1 MRMAVGLIGTT
12 GGIALLAAALV
23 ILRNPNGMGV
33 RMARRVV
40 PCYYDLAFVEA
51 KRPLVALVTGAIGA
65 IWLSVGI
72 ALLAH

>member
-1 MRMAVGLIGTT
+1 MGLIGTI
-12 GGIALLAAALV
+12 GGIAMLAAALV

-40 PCYYDLAFVEA
+40 PGYYDLGFVEA
-51 KRPLVALVTGAIGA
+51 KRPLVALVIGLVGA
-65 IWLSVGI
+65 IWLIVGI